1 MLLEL
6 PFPSAGDRWFLIKIA
21 FSFGRSDGLD
31 GWEGDKKNPGQ
42 GSLGFFYGDLEGVRE
57 GMRFDNSLRIAR
69 IKP

>member
-6 PFPSAGDRWFLIKIA
+6 PFPSAGERWFLIKIA

-31 GWEGDKKNPGQ
+31 GWEGDKKNPGL
-42 GSLGFFYGDLEGVRE
+42 GSLGFFYGDSEGVRE

-69 IKP
+69 IMP

>member
-31 GWEGDKKNPGQ
+31 GWEGDKKIRGREA
-42 GSLGFFYGDLEGVRE
+42 SDFFNGDSEGVRE